1 MTTYIRTSRTKQ
13 LTTVKVGKQ
22 LPPARAMAAEM
33 SIVHNSLIRGIN
45 SVYNQCVNV
54 SARGSNKDKVDFA
67 NYAFQ
72 WTEWV
77 HEHHNLEEESLFP
90 QINEL
95 AGVPGLMD
103 ANVNEHAGF
112 HDGIIEYA
120 EYLKNV
126 KEEKQELSGETVKS
140 FIDAF
145 MPTLH
150 THLVNEIDT
159 LVTLEKYDDKV
170 NWIQWFNKEV
180 DKMIK
185 SFMAE
190 YDYRVSFSVGRT
202 RKGKR
207 ILLTRHGGIFRSKC
221 FHWASS
227 CMINHSRVV
236 CGRPSLRFHI
246 GLRCSC
252 AGSICTRRWTGGGL
266 LAVISLHSPRSC
278 HLPSSRFI
286 GSRTQ

>member
-1 MTTYIRTSRTKQ
+1 M
-13 LTTVKVGKQ
+13 VKVGKQ

-33 SIVHNSLIRGIN
+33 SIAHNCLIRGIN

-54 SARGSNKDKVDFA
+54 AERGSNKDKVDFA

-77 HEHHNLEEESLFP
+77 HEHHNLEEESLLP

-120 EYLKNV
+120 EYLKEV
-126 KEEKQELSGETVKS
+126 KEEKQELSGETMKRH
-140 FIDAF
+140 IDSF

-170 NWIQWFNKEV
+170 NWVQWFNKEV

-190 YDYRVSFSVGRT
+190 YDYRVSFSVCRT
-202 RKGKR
+202 CSCKR
-207 ILLTRHGGIFRSKC
+207 ILLMRHGGPSRSKY
-221 FHWASS
+221 FRWASS
-227 CMINHSRVV
+227 CMTSHTRVV
-236 CGRPSLRFHI
+236 CGMPSLRFRI
-246 GLRCSC
+246 CLRCSC
-252 AGSICTRRWTGGGL
+252 AGSICTRRWIGGGL
-266 LAVISLHSPRSC
+266 LAVISLRAPRSC
-278 HLPSSRFI
+278 HLPSSHFI
-286 GSRTQ
+286 GRRD